1 MSRSLPYAQYDE
13 ALSRAW
19 CAISSFARRRASLSA
34 LAAKRGDDR
43 VGTDGLRETKRA
55 S

>member
-19 CAISSFARRRASLSA
+19 RAISSFARRRASLSA

-43 VGTDGLRETKRA
+43 VGTDGLGETKGA